1 MLDVRWE
8 QGSALLE
15 RVPRNLCPMVFQKLN
30 RLRPLN
36 SAYKGTKTP
45 WSHLLHICILQAV
58 KRKTATQAV
67 QKRCAAKEH
76 NVTNHV
82 RKQFQAHLVCVHA
95 CMIEGVNYQLS
106 HGLLA
111 CRVLGHLCTQRRH
124 NFTHRR
130 RTARMLHIIVSS
142 GESSPCQ
149 KVCGPPGN
157 LGIKVDEYVDNRRS
171 KLIRSLKHMHTK
183 SHTPPKT
190 SKKRSPNKKL
200 EPHK

>member
-1 MLDVRWE
+1 M
-8 QGSALLE
+8 G
-15 RVPRNLCPMVFQKLN
+15 FQKLN
-30 RLRPLN
+30 SLRPLI
-36 SAYKGTKTP
+36 SANKGTKTAR
-45 WSHLLHICILQAV
+45 SHLLHICILQEDKG
-58 KRKTATQAV
+58 KRLDMSV
-67 QKRCAAKEH
+67 QKWCAAKEH
-76 NVTNHV
+76 NVANHV
-82 RKQFQAHLVCVHA
+82 TKQFQAHLVCVHA

-157 LGIKVDEYVDNRRS
+157 LGIKVDESVDNGRS